1 MQRCGAN
8 FILILF
14 IYIYTNTLKVYT
26 TTFFWAGLL
35 FHYISRLMMEERRK
49 IKTRQRCYCQAEG
62 LFSQRQVLS
71 YYTRIFKKVY
81 KYNTARKRGSTSLS
95 LSLWLYYS
103 LWSHYMEPLRWS
115 EGDSTSLDCVYGP
128 FPIDDRVCMCIYTF
142 HHWLPAVKL
151 MPSRPSLLC
160 YLLNGF
166 NSVALSL

>member
-26 TTFFWAGLL
+26 TTFFWAGLV

-81 KYNTARKRGSTSLS
+81 KYNTARKRGSTFLS
-95 LSLWLYYS
+95 GFIILSGRTIWNL
-103 LWSHYMEPLRWS
+103 
-115 EGDSTSLDCVYGP
+115 C
-128 FPIDDRVCMCIYTF
+128 DDRKVTAHRWIVYMG
-142 HHWLPAVKL
+142 
-151 MPSRPSLLC
+151 PSL
-160 YLLNGF
+160 
-166 NSVALSL
+166 